1 MYLPILKRRYMS
13 STTTTTISSLLRR
26 LLSSGCS
33 ALLLGAL
40 LTACASSQTLSV
52 VPAGWGKVPVTT
64 LISHPDSVY
73 VRFHFVRAEPK
84 ELVFEAEF
92 SNAAN
97 HPVAIDP
104 ARFYFLPLP
113 SDSTAKPAAVASVA
127 PAFAAGRLL
136 AFNPE
141 MRLDSLAHLRDELAD
156 KASRVSLAE
165 VLLLVANTA
174 ETVASINRSETPIER
189 TSRQVR
195 QQAVPAFFEVQR
207 VVRAAQAQHLHAA
220 VAEQAVS
227 SLRRATLQPGD
238 RAVGLVYFPR
248 LDAARQLRFVL
259 AFDEQPVHFDFTQ
272 ETRKLNGK

>member
-1 MYLPILKRRYMS
+1 MS
-13 STTTTTISSLLRR
+13 STTTISRLLRR
-26 LLSSGCS
+26 LLSGSCS

-52 VPAGWGKVPVTT
+52 VPAGWGKVPVTN

-97 HPVAIDP
+97 HSVTIDP
-104 ARFYFLPLP
+104 AGFYLLPLP
-113 SDSTAKPAAVASVA
+113 DSTAKTAAVAA
-127 PAFAAGRLL
+127 IGPASAAGRLL
-136 AFNPE
+136 AFDPE
-141 MRLDSLAHLRDELAD
+141 MRLDSLARLRDELAD

-165 VLLLVANTA
+165 VLLMVANTA

-207 VVRAAQAQHLHAA
+207 VVRAAQAQHLHAV

-227 SLRRATLQPGD
+227 SLRRATLLPGD

-248 LDAARQLRFVL
+248 LDTAWQLRFVL

>member
-1 MYLPILKRRYMS
+1 MP
-13 STTTTTISSLLRR
+13 STTTSSSGLRR
-26 LLSSGCS
+26 LGTAA
-33 ALLLGAL
+33 ALLLGSL
-40 LTACASSQTLSV
+40 LTACAPGQTLSV
-52 VPAGWGKVPVTT
+52 APVSQGAGPVNS

-97 HPVAIDP
+97 HSITIDP
-104 ARFYFLPLP
+104 ARFYYLPLP
-113 SDSTAKPAAVASVA
+113 DSAAVKTGVSAA
-127 PAFAAGRLL
+127 PAVAEGRHL

-141 MRLDSLAHLRDELAD
+141 MRLDSMAHRRDELAY
-156 KASRVSLAE
+156 KASRVGLLE

-174 ETVASINRSETPIER
+174 ESVASVNRRDTPIER

-195 QQAVPAFFEVQR
+195 QQGGQAFFEVQR
-207 VVRAAQAQHLHAA
+207 VVRAVQAQKLNTT
-220 VAEQAVS
+220 VAEQAMS

-248 LDAARQLRFVL
+248 LDAAPQLRFVL
-259 AFDEQPVHFDFTQ
+259 AFDEHPVQFDFSQQLRKTTQ
-272 ETRKLNGK
+272 R

>member
-1 MYLPILKRRYMS
+1 M
-13 STTTTTISSLLRR
+13 LRR
-26 LLSSGCS
+26 LLGGSS
-33 ALLLGAL
+33 ALLLGSM

-52 VPAGWGKVPVTT
+52 APMGAGSGPVSR

-73 VRFHFVRAEPK
+73 VRFHFVRADPK

-97 HPVAIDP
+97 HPVTVDP

-113 SDSTAKPAAVASVA
+113 DSAAKNAAVSAASPASTAS
-127 PAFAAGRLL
+127 RRL
-136 AFNPE
+136 AFNPD
-141 MRLDSLAHLRDELAD
+141 MRLDSLAHRRDELAD
-156 KASRVSLAE
+156 KASHVSMLQ
-165 VLLLVANTA
+165 VLLLVASTA
-174 ETVASINRSETPIER
+174 ENVASVNKRETPIER
-189 TSRQVR
+189 TNRQVR
-195 QQAVPAFFEVQR
+195 QQGGQAFFEVQR
-207 VVRAAQAQHLHAA
+207 VVRAVQAQHLATV

-259 AFDEQPVHFDFTQ
+259 AFDEHPVQFDFT
-272 ETRKLNGK
+272 

>member
-1 MYLPILKRRYMS
+1 MP
-13 STTTTTISSLLRR
+13 STTTSSSGRR
-26 LLSSGCS
+26 LGTAA
-33 ALLLGAL
+33 ALLLGPL
-40 LTACASSQTLSV
+40 LTACAPGQTLSV
-52 VPAGWGKVPVTT
+52 APASQGAGPVSS

-97 HPVAIDP
+97 HSITIDP
-104 ARFYFLPLP
+104 TRFYYLPLP
-113 SDSTAKPAAVASVA
+113 DSAAVQTGVSVA
-127 PAFAAGRLL
+127 AAPAVAAGRHL
-136 AFNPE
+136 AFSPE
-141 MRLDSLAHLRDELAD
+141 MRLDSMAQRRDELAY
-156 KASRVSLAE
+156 KASRVGLLE

-174 ETVASINRSETPIER
+174 ESVASVNRRDTPIER

-195 QQAVPAFFEVQR
+195 QQGGQAFFEVQR
-207 VVRAAQAQHLHAA
+207 VVRAVQAQKLNTT

-248 LDAARQLRFVL
+248 LDAAPQLRFVL
-259 AFDEQPVHFDFTQ
+259 AFDEHPVQFDFSQQLRKTTQ
-272 ETRKLNGK
+272 R